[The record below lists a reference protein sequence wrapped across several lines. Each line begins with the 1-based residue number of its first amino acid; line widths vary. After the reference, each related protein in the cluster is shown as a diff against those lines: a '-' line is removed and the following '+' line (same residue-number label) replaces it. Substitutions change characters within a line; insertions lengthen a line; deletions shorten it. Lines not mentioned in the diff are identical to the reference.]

1 MPAALTLTI
10 HTLGMD
16 AHRAMADQVRLG
28 LTQSPKELPC
38 RYFYDDRGSAL
49 FEQITELPEYYL
61 TRAETEILEARSDE
75 LATITRPQ
83 VIVELGAGACTK
95 TRLLIESA
103 HRGGSLRCFVPFD
116 IGEGVLRASVS
127 EISSEFGDLD
137 VHGIVGDFA
146 SHLDAIPRLGR
157 QLVMFLG
164 STIGNFEVAER
175 RRLLASVRALLS
187 EGDFFLLGVDLVK
200 DERELVAAYA
210 DAQGV
215 TAEFNRN
222 LLNVLNR
229 ELEADFDVGSFEH
242 VALWNAAASRMEMH
256 LRAEGAQRVRV
267 PGAGL
272 PAPLEISFEDGET
285 VRTEISVKFTRAV
298 VERSFAEAG
307 LDLRAWLT
315 DSAQRFALALATAV
329 PLRHHALD
337 LAEGDQ
343 LDVPHREDLEVSA
356 DHHVR
361 QPAAGD
367 AKLAR
372 GFPKSQRLHVDVNS
386 SSFTDC
392 APSQG

>member
-1 MPAALTLTI
+1 VPATLTLTI

-16 AHRAMADQVRLG
+16 AHQAMADQVRLG
-28 LTQSPKELPC
+28 LTRSPKELPC

-95 TRLLIESA
+95 TRLLIGSA
-103 HRGGSLRCFVPFD
+103 HRAGSLRCFVPFD
-116 IGEGVLRASVS
+116 IGEGVLRSSVS
-127 EISSEFGDLD
+127 EISSEFRDLD

-175 RRLLASVRALLS
+175 SRFLASVRALLS
-187 EGDFFLLGVDLVK
+187 EDDFFLLGVDLVK
-200 DERELVAAYA
+200 DERELVGAYD

-229 ELEADFDVGSFEH
+229 ELEADFDVGSFQH

-256 LRAEGAQRVRV
+256 LRANGGQRVRV

-272 PAPLEISFEDGET
+272 LAPLEISFEDRET
-285 VRTEISVKFTRAV
+285 VRTEISVKFTRAI
-298 VERSFAEAG
+298 VERSFADAG
-307 LDLRAWLT
+307 LDLRAWFT
-315 DSAQRFALALATAV
+315 DSGQRFALALATAI

-337 LAEGDQ
+337 LAERDQ
-343 LDVPHREDLEVSA
+343 LDVPNREDLEVPTR
-356 DHHVR
+356 DHVR
-361 QPAAGD
+361 EPAVGD
-367 AKLAR
+367 AQLAG
-372 GFPKSQRLHVDVNS
+372 GFPKSQRLHVDVSSS
-386 SSFTDC
+386 SSFTD
-392 APSQG
+392 SSLS

>member
-10 HTLGMD
+10 HTLGVD
-16 AHRAMADQVRLG
+16 AHRAMADEVRSG
-28 LTQSPKELPC
+28 LTRSPKELPS

-61 TRAETEILEARSDE
+61 TRAETEILEQHSDE
-75 LATITRPQ
+75 LADITRPQ

-95 TRLLIESA
+95 TRLLIGSA
-103 HRGGSLRCFVPFD
+103 HRAGSLGCFVPFD
-116 IGEGVLRASVS
+116 IGEGVLRHSVS
-127 EISSEFGDLD
+127 QISSEFPDLA

-157 QLVMFLG
+157 QLVLFLG

-175 RRLLASVRALLS
+175 RRFLASVRSLLS
-187 EGDFFLLGVDLVK
+187 EDDYFLLGVDLVK

-210 DAQGV
+210 DARGV

-229 ELEADFDVGSFEH
+229 ELQADFDVGSFEH
-242 VALWNAAASRMEMH
+242 LALWNEAANRIEMH
-256 LRAEGAQRVRV
+256 LRADGEQRVRV

-272 PAPLEISFEDGET
+272 HGPLEISFEDGET
-285 VRTEISVKFTRAV
+285 VRTEISVKLTRAI
-298 VERSFAEAG
+298 VERAFAEAG
-307 LDLRAWLT
+307 LDLRAWFT
-315 DSAQRFALALATAV
+315 DSGQRFALALATAI

-343 LDVPHREDLEVSA
+343 LNVPHRQDLEVSA
-356 DHHVR
+356 DDHVR

-367 AKLAR
+367 AELSR
-372 GFPKSQRLHVDVNS
+372 GLPESQRLHE
-386 SSFTDC
+386 T
-392 APSQG
+392 G

>member
-1 MPAALTLTI
+1 MPATLTLTI
-10 HTLGMD
+10 HTLGVD
-16 AHRAMADQVRLG
+16 AHRAMADEVRSG
-28 LTQSPKELPC
+28 LARSPKELPC

-61 TRAETEILEARSDE
+61 TRAETEILEQRSDE
-75 LATITRPQ
+75 LAAITRPQ

-95 TRLLIESA
+95 TRLLIGSA
-103 HRGGSLRCFVPFD
+103 HRAGSLRGFVPFD
-116 IGEGVLRASVS
+116 IGEGVLRDSVS
-127 EISSEFGDLD
+127 RISSEFPDLA

-164 STIGNFEVAER
+164 STIGNFEVPER
-175 RRLLASVRALLS
+175 GRFLASVRALLS
-187 EGDFFLLGVDLVK
+187 EDDFFLLGVDLVK
-200 DERELVAAYA
+200 DQRELVAAYA

-222 LLNVLNR
+222 LLEVLNR

-242 VALWNAAASRMEMH
+242 LALWNEAASRIEMH
-256 LRAEGAQRVRV
+256 LRADGEQHVRV

-272 PAPLEISFEDGET
+272 HGPLGVGFEDGET
-285 VRTEISVKFTRAV
+285 IRTEISVKFTRATI
-298 VERSFAEAG
+298 ERAFAEAG
-307 LDLRAWLT
+307 LDLRAWFT
-315 DSAQRFALALATAV
+315 DSGQRFALALATPI

-337 LAEGDQ
+337 LAERDQ
-343 LDVPHREDLEVSA
+343 LDVPHGKHLEVSA

-367 AKLAR
+367 AELSR
-372 GFPKSQRLHVDVNS
+372 GFPEGQGLHV
-386 SSFTDC
+386 T
-392 APSQG
+392 G

>member
-10 HTLGMD
+10 HTLGVD
-16 AHRAMADQVRLG
+16 AHRAMADEVRGG
-28 LTQSPKELPC
+28 LTRSPKELPS

-61 TRAETEILEARSDE
+61 TRAETEILEQRSDE
-75 LATITRPQ
+75 LADIARPQ

-95 TRLLIESA
+95 TRLLIGSA
-103 HRGGSLRCFVPFD
+103 HRAGSLRCFVPFD
-116 IGEGVLRASVS
+116 IGEGVLRHSVS
-127 EISSEFGDLD
+127 QISAEFGDLA

-157 QLVMFLG
+157 QLVLFLG

-175 RRLLASVRALLS
+175 RRFLASVRSLLS
-187 EGDFFLLGVDLVK
+187 EDDNFLLGVDLVK

-210 DAQGV
+210 DARGV

-222 LLNVLNR
+222 LLNVMNR

-242 VALWNAAASRMEMH
+242 LALWNEAASRIEMH
-256 LRAEGAQRVRV
+256 LRADGEQRVRV
-267 PGAGL
+267 PGAGING
-272 PAPLEISFEDGET
+272 PLEIGFEDGET
-285 VRTEISVKFTRAV
+285 VRTEISVKFTRAI
-298 VERSFAEAG
+298 VERAFAEAG
-307 LDLRAWLT
+307 LELRAWFT
-315 DSAQRFALALATAV
+315 DSGQRFALALATAI

-343 LDVPHREDLEVSA
+343 LNVPHRQDLEVSA
-356 DHHVR
+356 DDHVR

-367 AKLAR
+367 AELSR
-372 GFPKSQRLHVDVNS
+372 GFPKSQRLHG
-386 SSFTDC
+386 
-392 APSQG
+392 AG